1 MDKLY
6 ERVNWENRPSKKT
19 KINAENLNK
28 MDKALNDLDD
38 RVIEQEKKIEEMVD
52 NEQLSTA
59 VDEAL
64 TKAKESGDFK
74 GDKGDKGDKGEKG
87 DKGDAGE
94 KGSDASVTFES
105 ITQAL
110 GYTPA
115 DDTKIP
121 TKLSQLLNDSGFV
134 ALTSTGTA
142 GQFAVSDGAGGLTF
156 KTIEQAEGVEW

>member
-28 MDKALNDLDD
+28 MDKALDDLDD
-38 RVIEQEKKIEEMVD
+38 RVIEQDEKISNKVD

-64 TKAKESGDFK
+64 TQAKESGEF
-74 GDKGDKGDKGEKG
+74 KGDKGEKG
-87 DKGDAGE
+87 DKGDQGE
-94 KGSDASVTFES
+94 KGSDANVTS
-105 ITQAL
+105 DNIATAL

-115 DDTKIP
+115 NPSTIP
-121 TKLSQLLNDSGFV
+121 TKTSQLTNDSNFI
-134 ALTSTGTA
+134 ALTDTGTA